1 MKKYK
6 GELMNSIR
14 LIVTDLD
21 FTLLNEHF
29 ELSESTKEILSR
41 ILESG
46 VEFVPCSSRPL
57 SEIPQWLRQQKK
69 IRWIVT
75 ANGGLIVDNQTGE
88 TLVSN
93 TLPASK
99 AKALLTLAEPMNPH
113 WSCLIEGHLH
123 SHLAILDD
131 RKALKIAG
139 SYLEN
144 ILKNRIWESG
154 KDFLDTLPDAQ
165 IAKIHFITSRD
176 FPEKKQ
182 ALIDLLSQEKEISLT
197 SSHPSNLEILH
208 PLANKGDAV
217 RWVMQQLNCTPEEA
231 VACGDNANDL
241 PMLQA
246 VYHSVAVANATDEV
260 LAMARHHALSH
271 REDGAAKMMEQLLR
285 QA

>member
-1 MKKYK
+1 MS
-6 GELMNSIR
+6 SIR
-14 LIVTDLD
+14 LIATDLD

-29 ELSESTKEILSR
+29 VLTETTKEILSR
-41 ILESG
+41 ILDSG

-57 SEIPQWLRQQKK
+57 GEIPQWLRDQKK

-93 TLPASK
+93 TLPAAR
-99 AKALLTLAEPMNPH
+99 AKALLTKAEPMNPH
-113 WSCLIEGHLH
+113 WSCLIEGRLH

-131 RKALKIAG
+131 RKALKIDG

-154 KDFLDTLPDAQ
+154 KDFLDALPDAQ

-176 FPEKKQ
+176 YPEKKQ
-182 ALIDLLSQEKEISLT
+182 ALINLLSDEEGIELT

-208 PLANKGDAV
+208 PQANKGEALK
-217 RWVMQQLNCTPEEA
+217 WVMQQLNCTPEETA
-231 VACGDNANDL
+231 AFGDNANDL
-241 PMLQA
+241 PMLNVA
-246 VYHSVAVANATDEV
+246 GHSVAVANATEEV

-271 REDGAAKMMEQLLR
+271 KEDGAARMMEQLVF
-285 QA
+285 Q